1 MPPAGV
7 TMRRQPWLRPLW
19 VLLSTILFLLGVA
32 PGLLPLRATPA
43 QDPQQP
49 PPGGPATEPGETVVV
64 PKKTP
69 PAATVQPE
77 EKKPEKIN
85 PKEVYTLSTT
95 TNLVNVNVLVTDN
108 VGNPIPTLNKDNF
121 RIFDDGVQ
129 QSLSNFGTSEAP
141 LTVCLLVQ
149 FADQYW
155 SFLYL
160 ALEDAYSFIGAMK
173 PQDWVAVVEF
183 DMKTHILTDF
193 TQDRATVSAALDT
206 LRIPGFQEANLYDAL
221 AFTIDRMKDIQG
233 RKAIIPICTGFDD
246 LSKIT
251 YSDMLKIAKASET
264 PIYPISIL
272 EFMDVRNPFGGG
284 ITPESAKVQLSYIA
298 QYSGG
303 QAYFPRFEADLP
315 GVYQQIAGQLRTEYS
330 LGFTPT
336 NPSHDGKYHKLKV
349 ELVDNDGSPLRIVNQ
364 KGKTVKYKVLAR
376 DGYYAPRS

>member
-1 MPPAGV
+1 MSPAGV
-7 TMRRQPWLRPLW
+7 IMRRQPRIRARWLLPSAI
-19 VLLSTILFLLGVA
+19 LLLLGPA
-32 PGLLPLRATPA
+32 PGTHSLRAKPA
-43 QDPQQP
+43 QDQQQP
-49 PPGGPATEPGETVVV
+49 QPGGPATEPGETVVV

-69 PAATVQPE
+69 PAATTQPQ

-95 TNLVNVNVLVTDN
+95 TNLVSVNVLVTDN
-108 VGNPIPTLNKDNF
+108 VGNPIPTLTKDNF
-121 RIFDDGVQ
+121 HVYDDGVQ

-149 FADQYW
+149 FADKYW

-160 ALEDAYSFIGAMK
+160 ALEDAYGFINAMK

-183 DMKTHILTDF
+183 DMRTHILTDF
-193 TQDRATVSAALDT
+193 TQDRSTVSAALDT

-233 RKAIIPICTGFDD
+233 RKAIIAICTGSDD

-284 ITPESAKVQLSYIA
+284 IGPEALKAQLSYMA

-315 GVYQQIAGQLRTEYS
+315 AVYQQIAGQLRTEYS
-330 LGFTPT
+330 LGFS
-336 NPSHDGKYHKLKV
+336 PSNSAHDGKYHKLKV
-349 ELVDNDGSPLRIVNQ
+349 ELVDGDGSPLRIINQ
-364 KGKTVKYKVLAR
+364 KGKQVKYKILAR

>member
-1 MPPAGV
+1 
-7 TMRRQPWLRPLW
+7 MRQQPWLRSSR
-19 VLLSTILFLLGVA
+19 VLLCGALIA
-32 PGLLPLRATPA
+32 GLAGGAVWLRAAQA
-43 QDPQQP
+43 QDQQAP
-49 PPGGPATEPGETVVV
+49 SGGPSTEPGETVIV

-69 PAATVQPE
+69 PAATQPE

-85 PKEVYTLSTT
+85 PKDVYTLSTT

-121 RIFDDGVQ
+121 RVYDDGVQ
-129 QSLSNFGTSEAP
+129 QSVSNFGTSEAP

-149 FADQYW
+149 FADQDW

-160 ALEDAYSFIGAMK
+160 ALEDAYNFLNLMK
-173 PQDWVAVVEF
+173 PQDWAAVVEF
-183 DMKTHILTDF
+183 DMKPHILTDF
-193 TQDRATVSAALDT
+193 TQDRGTVSAALDT

-221 AFTIDRMKDIQG
+221 AFVIDRMKNIQG

-251 YSDMLKIAKASET
+251 YSDMLKISKASET

-284 ITPESAKVQLSYIA
+284 ITPESIKVQLSYIA

-315 GVYQQIAGQLRTEYS
+315 SVYQQIAGQLRTEYS
-330 LGFTPT
+330 LAFSPT

-364 KGKTVKYKVLAR
+364 KGKNVKYKVLAR

>member
-1 MPPAGV
+1 
-7 TMRRQPWLRPLW
+7 MRHQFWHRASWLLFCG
-19 VLLSTILFLLGVA
+19 VLLLIGLGPDSHPFQA
-32 PGLLPLRATPA
+32 A
-43 QDPQQP
+43 QDQQQP
-49 PPGGPATEPGETVVV
+49 GPGGPATEPGETVIV

-69 PAATVQPE
+69 PAATAPQPA

-85 PKEVYTLSTT
+85 PKDVYTLSTT

-121 RIFDDGVQ
+121 RVYDDGVQ
-129 QSLSNFGTSEAP
+129 QSVSNFGTSEAP

-149 FADQYW
+149 FADKDW

-160 ALEDAYSFIGAMK
+160 ALEDAYNFLNAMK
-173 PQDWVAVVEF
+173 PQDWAAVVEF
-183 DMKTHILTDF
+183 DMKPHILTDF
-193 TQDRATVSAALDT
+193 TQDRGTVSAALDT

-221 AFTIDRMKDIQG
+221 AFIIDRMKNIQG
-233 RKAIIPICTGFDD
+233 RKAIIPICIGSDD

-251 YSDMLKIAKASET
+251 YSDMLKISKASET

-272 EFMDVRNPFGGG
+272 EFMDVRSPFGGG
-284 ITPESAKVQLSYIA
+284 ITAESIKVQLSYIA

-315 GVYQQIAGQLRTEYS
+315 SVYQQIAGQLRTEYS
-330 LGFTPT
+330 LAFSPT
-336 NPSHDGKYHKLKV
+336 NPSHDGKYHKLKI
-349 ELVDNDGSPLRIVNQ
+349 ELVDNDGSPLRIINQ
-364 KGKTVKYKVLAR
+364 KGKNVKYKIAAR